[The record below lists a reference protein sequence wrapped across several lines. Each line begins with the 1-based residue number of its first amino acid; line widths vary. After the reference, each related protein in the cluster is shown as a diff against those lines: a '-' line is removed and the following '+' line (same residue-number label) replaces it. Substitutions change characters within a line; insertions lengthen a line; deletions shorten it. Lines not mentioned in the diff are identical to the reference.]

1 MGSTLGQDLCQV
13 RSETDFPCDR
23 PAAET
28 ILGVHFCE
36 RCAREQQDYF
46 AVGEATRVS
55 KGESG
60 GTRGVGY
67 AARAPRSG
75 YPAGPRG
82 GLGGASSR
90 SVKVSLLLVV
100 VVLSVLAAA
109 ACGGT
114 GQAGG
119 GADAAEAKVE
129 GNGTDGAVT
138 RAEDAD
144 GAVARGRRGSPYGRR
159 PFALGRR
166 RE

>member
-82 GLGGASSR
+82 GLGGASSQKRQGFVALGRGRALGTR
-90 SVKVSLLLVV
+90 S
-100 VVLSVLAAA
+100 
-109 ACGGT
+109 GGLRRDR
-114 GQAGG
+114 AGRR

>member
-13 RSETDFPCDR
+13 RTETDFPCDR

-60 GTRGVGY
+60 ETRGVGY

-82 GLGGASSR
+82 GLGGASSQKRQGFVALGRGRALGTR
-90 SVKVSLLLVV
+90 S
-100 VVLSVLAAA
+100 
-109 ACGGT
+109 GGLRR
-114 GQAGG
+114 
-119 GADAAEAKVE
+119 D
-129 GNGTDGAVT
+129 
-138 RAEDAD
+138 RA
-144 GAVARGRRGSPYGRR
+144 GRRGG
-159 PFALGRR
+159 GRR
-166 RE
+166 RGEGGRQRN